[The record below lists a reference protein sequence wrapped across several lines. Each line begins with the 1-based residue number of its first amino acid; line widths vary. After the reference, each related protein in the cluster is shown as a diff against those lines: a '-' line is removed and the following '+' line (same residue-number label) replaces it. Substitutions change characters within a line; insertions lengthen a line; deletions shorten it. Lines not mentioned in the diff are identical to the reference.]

1 MKRTLGYQPPLPAG
15 LLPGLLAGKLH
26 DPYGLGCQV
35 VSAEQQG
42 RYRPCRHTAIHA
54 VSLYPALGLAQFSNP
69 DGLVLPVVI
78 PDHQRNCFEREMSR
92 AYARRLGY
100 LRGRGRFMLRLKD
113 MGMGRFGLFCPHLG
127 RMVEGDWGAF
137 VTYYLTPDLPEI
149 RFLQDGQCPHT
160 PPAYEGEW
168 EALCAE
174 RDEVRVWLGGE
185 TPQAPSAVVPLPQ
198 PMPSEEAP
206 PWEKAYHPE
215 GNNALGQ
222 RA

>member
-1 MKRTLGYQPPLPAG
+1 MTHTPAYLSPAPAG
-15 LLPGLLAGKLH
+15 PLAEKLH

-35 VSAEQQG
+35 VNADQQG
-42 RYRPCRHTAIHA
+42 HYRQCRHTAIHA

-78 PDHQRNCFEREMSR
+78 RDHQRHSFEREMSR
-92 AYARRLGY
+92 AYARHLGY

-113 MGMGRFGLFCPHLG
+113 IGMGRFGIFCPHLG

-137 VTYYLTPDLPEI
+137 VTYYLTPVIPAI

-168 EALCAE
+168 EALCVE

-185 TPQAPSAVVPLPQ
+185 TPQAPSAVVTLAQ
-198 PMPSEEAP
+198 PMPSETPPHWKEAGHAKEP
-206 PWEKAYHPE
+206 ST
-215 GNNALGQ
+215 LGK